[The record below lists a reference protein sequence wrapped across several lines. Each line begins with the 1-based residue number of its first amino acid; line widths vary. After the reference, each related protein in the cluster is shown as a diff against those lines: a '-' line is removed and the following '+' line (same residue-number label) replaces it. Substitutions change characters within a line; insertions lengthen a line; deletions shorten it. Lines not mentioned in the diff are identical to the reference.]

1 MNREAPWPV
10 PRTLA
15 ASILAAAAALLIWGY
30 APHIFPRTHMTILG
44 LGLFSAVFAL
54 FLGRALH
61 LGTAW
66 LTLSAI
72 AAPSLVL
79 VPIYQPPVWIFPAI
93 VLLLG
98 GFYINGVR
106 EKVPLYLSNRRTQ
119 QALAAFS
126 REQGANLFIDLGSGL
141 GSVVQA
147 VARHNPETRVIGVET
162 APLSF
167 LIAWLRLKLMART
180 NSRIIFRSIWD
191 TDVSN
196 ADIVYAFL
204 SPAPMTRLHEKLK
217 AEMKTGAVFV
227 SNSFAVPGDEPDEII
242 QVDDTRQTQ
251 LLIWRM

>member
-126 REQGANLFIDLGSGL
+126 REQGADLFIDLGCGL

-147 VARHNPETRVIGVET
+147 RHRHNGDTGDRRRNRAAVVSHRMAAPEADGPDKFQNHFPEHLGHRCQQRRH
-162 APLSF
+162 
-167 LIAWLRLKLMART
+167 RLC
-180 NSRIIFRSIWD
+180 
-191 TDVSN
+191 V
-196 ADIVYAFL
+196 L